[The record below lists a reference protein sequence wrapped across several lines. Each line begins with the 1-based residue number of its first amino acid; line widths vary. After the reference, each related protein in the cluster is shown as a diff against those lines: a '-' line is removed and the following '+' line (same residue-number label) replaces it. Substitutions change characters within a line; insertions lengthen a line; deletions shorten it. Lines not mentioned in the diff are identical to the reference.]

1 MKLVLM
7 FSAIICV
14 GSGHYEA
21 PLILLATHY
30 SAQEVIKK
38 WWVQRWETLMKNLRG
53 YIKEKRIV
61 MRRDDGRRVIS
72 EFTSILCGGEKKR
85 RRRSALQRKNQ
96 EG

>member
-38 WWVQRWETLMKNLRG
+38 
-53 YIKEKRIV
+53 
-61 MRRDDGRRVIS
+61 
-72 EFTSILCGGEKKR
+72 
-85 RRRSALQRKNQ
+85 
-96 EG
+96 